1 MTAITRPVRTRV
13 APSPTG
19 DPHVGTAYIALINY
33 CFAKKHGG
41 EFLLRIEDT
50 DQARSTPQSEKMI
63 LESLRWL
70 GLSWDEGPDVGGP
83 HGPYRQSER
92 SPIYTAHCDQL
103 LAEGHAFKCYCT
115 PEKLAASRAA
125 QIAAKQPPKYDG
137 TCLSINSDDTAKL
150 DSEGVPHVVRMK
162 IPAEGKC
169 IVQDTLRGEIEFEY
183 SVVDMQVLMKSDG
196 LPTYHLANVVDDHL
210 MGITHVMRGEEWISS
225 APKHLLLYQYFGW
238 EPPVLTHLPLL
249 RNADKSKLS
258 KRKNP
263 TSILYYQRAGYLP
276 QAMQNLLGLF
286 IKSAR
291 EEDEKTSLQTLID
304 EFDVHNISLGGPVF
318 DASKLDWLNGR
329 YLREELSV
337 SEFLDAVKA
346 WALNDSYL
354 TPIAEMAQARIT
366 KMSDLGGLTAM
377 FFMNRIDG
385 MTAERLR
392 DGVKLEQDTQR
403 AAYTIALQQFDSMIA
418 WNKEGVEASL
428 RRTAEVLDAKLKDVI
443 RLFYI
448 AITGSAQGVPLFDA
462 ITHLGRDIIRERLR
476 HAMELLG
483 PATSKEVKAWTDLL
497 TAPPKAE

>member
-1 MTAITRPVRTRV
+1 
-13 APSPTG
+13 
-19 DPHVGTAYIALINY
+19 
-33 CFAKKHGG
+33 
-41 EFLLRIEDT
+41 
-50 DQARSTPQSEKMI
+50 
-63 LESLRWL
+63 
-70 GLSWDEGPDVGGP
+70 
-83 HGPYRQSER
+83 
-92 SPIYTAHCDQL
+92 
-103 LAEGHAFKCYCT
+103 
-115 PEKLAASRAA
+115 
-125 QIAAKQPPKYDG
+125 
-137 TCLSINSDDTAKL
+137 
-150 DSEGVPHVVRMK
+150 
-162 IPAEGKC
+162 
-169 IVQDTLRGEIEFEY
+169 
-183 SVVDMQVLMKSDG
+183 
-196 LPTYHLANVVDDHL
+196 
-210 MGITHVMRGEEWISS
+210 MRGEEWISS

-276 QAMQNLLGLF
+276 QAMQNFLGLF
-286 IKSAR
+286 IKSAS

-318 DASKLDWLNGR
+318 DTSKLDWLNGR

-392 DGVKLEQDTQR
+392 DGVKLEQDAQR
-403 AAYTIALQQFDSMIA
+403 AAYTIALQQFDGMIA

-428 RRTAEVLDAKLKDVI
+428 RRTAEVVDAKLKDVI
-443 RLFYI
+443 RPFYI

-483 PATSKEVKAWTDLL
+483 PATSKEAKAWTDLL

>member
-1 MTAITRPVRTRV
+1 MKVRTRV

-41 EFLLRIEDT
+41 QFLLRIEDT
-50 DQARSTPQSEKMI
+50 DQVRSTPQSEKMI

-92 SPIYTAHCDQL
+92 SAIYTEHCDRL
-103 LAEGHAFKCYCT
+103 LADGHAFKCYCT
-115 PEKLAASRAA
+115 PEKLSASRAA
-125 QIAAKQPPKYDG
+125 QMAAKLPPKYDG
-137 TCLSINSDDTAKL
+137 TCLSLTSDDCAKL
-150 DSEGVPHVVRMK
+150 DADGVPHVVRMK
-162 IPAEGKC
+162 IPTTGTC

-210 MGITHVMRGEEWISS
+210 MEITHVMRGEEWISS

-276 QAMQNLLGLF
+276 QAMQNFLGLF
-286 IKSAR
+286 IKSAS

-318 DASKLDWLNGR
+318 DTSKLDWLNGR

-392 DGVKLEQDTQR
+392 DGVKLEQDMQR
-403 AAYTIALQQFDSMIA
+403 AAYTLGLQQFDAMIE
-418 WNKEGVEASL
+418 WNKEDVEATL

-443 RLFYI
+443 RPFYI

-483 PATSKEVKAWTDLL
+483 PATSKEAKAWTDLL